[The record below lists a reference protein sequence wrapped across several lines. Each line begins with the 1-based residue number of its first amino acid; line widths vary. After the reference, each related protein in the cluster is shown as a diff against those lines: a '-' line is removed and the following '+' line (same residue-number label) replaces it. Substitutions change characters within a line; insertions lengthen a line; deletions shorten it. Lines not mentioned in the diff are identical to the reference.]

1 MLWYKSWLET
11 RWRFIIGLILLVC
24 SGVVIVQSYPAAARR
39 LAAASAEIDAAGT
52 GIGGVIGE
60 QIRQSLEATR
70 SYDGFI
76 WWQWFRQS
84 LRETWTIFAAL
95 LGTGGLLAQSS
106 GGGALY
112 TLSMPV
118 SRTRLLSVRAATGL
132 VELFVLA
139 ISAALVVPLFS
150 PAIGQ
155 SFSAADA
162 LVYGMCLFVAG
173 SMVFSLAFLL
183 STVFT
188 DIWRPA
194 LIAIVAVYLL
204 VFGEQATPGMSGY
217 GILHVMS
224 AQSYFAGN
232 GIPWA
237 GLIVSAGVSAA
248 LLYGATVNI
257 ARRDF

>member
-11 RWRFIIGLILLVC
+11 RWRFIIGLVLLVC
-24 SGVVIVQSYPAAARR
+24 SAVALVQSYPATARR

-60 QIRQSLEATR
+60 QIRQGLEATR
-70 SYDGFI
+70 SYDGYI
-76 WWQWFRQS
+76 WWQWFRQN

-112 TLSMPV
+112 TLSLPV
-118 SRTRLLSVRAATGL
+118 SRTRLLGVRAATGL
-132 VELFVLA
+132 IELFVLA

-155 SFSAADA
+155 SFSTADA
-162 LVYGMCLFVAG
+162 LVYGLCLFVAG
-173 SMVFSLAFLL
+173 SMFFSLAFLL

-194 LIAIVAVYLL
+194 LIAIVAAYLL
-204 VFGEQATPGMSGY
+204 VLGEQAAPGSSGY
-217 GILHVMS
+217 GLLSVIS
-224 AQSYFAGN
+224 AQSYQSG
-232 GIPWA
+232 GGLPWA

-248 LLYGATVNI
+248 LLYAATVNI

>member
-1 MLWYKSWLET
+1 MLWYKAWLET
-11 RWRFIIGLILLVC
+11 RWRFVIGLVLLVC
-24 SGVVIVQSYPAAARR
+24 SGVVLVQSYPATARR
-39 LAAASAEIDAAGT
+39 LAAASTEIEAAST
-52 GIGGVIGE
+52 GVGGVIGE
-60 QIRQSLEATR
+60 QIRQGLEATR
-70 SYDGFI
+70 SYDGYI

-118 SRTRLLSVRAATGL
+118 SRTRLLGVRAATGL
-132 VELFVLA
+132 VELFILA
-139 ISAALVVPLFS
+139 MSAALVVPVFS

-155 SFSAADA
+155 SFSAVDA

-173 SMVFSLAFLL
+173 SMFFSLAFLL

-194 LIAIVAVYLL
+194 LIAIVVAYVL
-204 VFGEQATPGMSGY
+204 VFGEQASPGLSGV

-224 AQSYFAGN
+224 AQSYFAGD
-232 GIPWA
+232 GLPWA
-237 GLIVSAGVSAA
+237 GLLASAGFSAA
-248 LLYGATVNI
+248 MLYGATVNI